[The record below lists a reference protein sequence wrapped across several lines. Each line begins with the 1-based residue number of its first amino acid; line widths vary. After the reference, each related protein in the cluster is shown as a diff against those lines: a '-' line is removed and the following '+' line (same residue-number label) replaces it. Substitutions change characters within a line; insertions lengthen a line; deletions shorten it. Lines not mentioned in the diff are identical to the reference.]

1 MRALRYWRGGL
12 SAAAVALTAGLALA
26 APDPAFLNCAK
37 TPTSEEVEGAKGA
50 FKAGAQF
57 EERGDYDRAIQ
68 YLKDAYGF
76 DCTASKILIN
86 LGRVQEKKG
95 DRAGAIST
103 YEAYLQRAPSS
114 PEASLVAEKV
124 KNLKAALQPPPP
136 AASAAPSVG
145 PAASAAPA
153 ASGSP
158 VAPPA
163 GEGGER
169 PYGIIPLAVAGA
181 GGLAAVIGVILLPI
195 GLGKVSTAEKT
206 CNLPDHACPAGTPDS
221 VRTGGNSG
229 RTLAAAGTTMLVG
242 GLVVAGAGLGWQFV
256 LNKPKAD
263 APKTGGLDRTIAV
276 HPAVGPGLT
285 GFSVSGAF

>member
-26 APDPAFLNCAK
+26 APDPTFSSCAK
-37 TPTSEEVEGAKGA
+37 TPTPEDTEGAKGA
-50 FKAGAQF
+50 VKGGVHF
-57 EERGDYDRAIQ
+57 EDLGDYDRAIQ
-68 YLKDAYGF
+68 YFKDAYNL
-76 DCTASKILIN
+76 DCTVPKLIIMV
-86 LGRVQEKKG
+86 GRVQEKKG
-95 DRAGAIST
+95 DRASAIST
-103 YEAYLQRAPSS
+103 YEAYLQRAPNS
-114 PEASLVAEKV
+114 PEASTIAEKV

-169 PYGIIPLAVAGA
+169 PYGILPLAVAG
-181 GGLAAVIGVILLPI
+181 GGVALAIVGGVLL
-195 GLGKVSTAEKT
+195 GVGSGKVSTAEKT
-206 CNLPDHACPAGTPDS
+206 CPNHACPPGTPDS
-221 VRTGGNSG
+221 VKAGGNSG
-229 RTLAAAGTTMLVG
+229 RTLETVGVPFLLVGILAAGG
-242 GLVVAGAGLGWQFV
+242 GLGWQF
-256 LNKPKAD
+256 LGNKPKAD